1 MLIRSPS
8 DATITDDERAHMA
21 TKVRRTIGDIT
32 EKAFQNDP
40 LVVPG
45 ASLLTSKI
53 SSAYKRHGLILE
65 EALRTALNT
74 RGDLLAWDDTIAV
87 PVRANPIQ
95 IDLVT
100 YQANTQ
106 TLKAYEI
113 KRGFNNQD
121 AEARHS
127 IEERLT
133 ALLGVLPSYAISK
146 KLSAAAFDVAV
157 VGYYDPVSGRI
168 GAHRVIGS
176 PDFASEFGLATA
188 AFVETVNDY
197 FRHCLLRVTSID
209 LVGGLQQIVELPA
222 FREAVSPEMMLSA
235 ETFSSLATVQ
245 HPWDGLGDH

>member
-21 TKVRRTIGDIT
+21 TEVRRTIGDIT

-65 EALRTALNT
+65 EAVRTALNT
-74 RGDLLAWDDTIAV
+74 RSDLRAWEANIDV
-87 PVRANPIQ
+87 PVRNNPIQ
-95 IDLVT
+95 VDLVT

-106 TLKAYEI
+106 TMKAYEI

-127 IEERLT
+127 IKERLT
-133 ALLGVLPSYAISK
+133 TLLGVLPSYATSK
-146 KLSAAAFDVAV
+146 QLSATAFDVAV
-157 VGYYDPVSGRI
+157 VGYYDRASSRI

-176 PDFASEFGLATA
+176 PDFASEFGLTTA
-188 AFVETVNDY
+188 VFVEAVNDY
-197 FRHCLLRVTSID
+197 YR
-209 LVGGLQQIVELPA
+209 
-222 FREAVSPEMMLSA
+222 
-235 ETFSSLATVQ
+235 
-245 HPWDGLGDH
+245 